1 MVTVSNYSVRTNT
14 EGKSFITLVLQG
26 DLEMVQ
32 SKETGKFYATVKT
45 CSISSTFD
53 ETTADL
59 MVGKQMPG
67 SIVKEECEPYEY
79 TIPETGEMVKLS
91 HRYTYSP
98 VEQIVVTQK
107 PPVAS
112 PLVPNLK
119 LFSSNGNHVFA
130 EA

>member
-1 MVTVSNYSVRTNT
+1 MVTVSNYSVRSNT

-32 SKETGKFYATVKT
+32 SKETGKFYATLRT

-53 ETTADL
+53 ENTAAL

-67 SIVKEECEPYEY
+67 SIVKEECESYEY
-79 TIPETGEMVKLS
+79 TIPETGEIVNLS

-98 VEQIVVTQK
+98 MEQTVVQQK
-107 PPVAS
+107 PMNAAS
-112 PLVPNLK
+112 LFPNLNV
-119 LFSSNGNHVFA
+119 FSSNGNHVVA